1 MRSGSGG
8 WEALKATA
16 VCERGVSKEARESR
30 DKSRSP
36 TGRSA
41 REIFTEP
48 QITLIKSE
56 AGNGDTSVNTGPK
69 PLNNAA
75 ILLDGDVANQ
85 RTILQPTT
93 RTVIQQQHFDQ
104 RHVQNTLNVF
114 NQQVFMAKTQAESLI
129 GVLISLTLFLS
140 EMREHGERSSANNN
154 LAHRY
159 ASSLPQQITVQI
171 NNNPTIDTCPIP
183 TTVVHTIVT

>member
-48 QITLIKSE
+48 QIT
-56 AGNGDTSVNTGPK
+56 
-69 PLNNAA
+69 
-75 ILLDGDVANQ
+75 
-85 RTILQPTT
+85 
-93 RTVIQQQHFDQ
+93 F
-104 RHVQNTLNVF
+104 
-114 NQQVFMAKTQAESLI
+114 
-129 GVLISLTLFLS
+129 
-140 EMREHGERSSANNN
+140 
-154 LAHRY
+154 
-159 ASSLPQQITVQI
+159 
-171 NNNPTIDTCPIP
+171 
-183 TTVVHTIVT
+183 